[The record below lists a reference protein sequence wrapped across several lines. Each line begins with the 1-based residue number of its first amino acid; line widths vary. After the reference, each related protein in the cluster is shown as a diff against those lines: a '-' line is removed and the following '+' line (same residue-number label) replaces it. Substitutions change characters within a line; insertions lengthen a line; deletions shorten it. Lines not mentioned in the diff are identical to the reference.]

1 MLEPGRRTLVKREL
15 ERILATPQL
24 SRDVFEI
31 ASKSLA

>member
-1 MLEPGRRTLVKREL
+1 MKQALET
-15 ERILATPQL
+15 ILAHQGL

>member
-1 MLEPGRRTLVKREL
+1 MKREL
-15 ERILATPQL
+15 ERIVADPGL